1 MLCGFSSMLYSPTTP
16 AVFLL
21 FYLSSCARVLNYS
34 HPVNSFVGLRCT
46 YSVVV
51 VPFTNVQII
60 QYLLPPSILK
70 SGPFSLFTWF

>member
-34 HPVNSFVGLRCT
+34 HPVNSFAALRCT

-60 QYLLPPSILK
+60 QYLLVRSWSDAFL
-70 SGPFSLFTWF
+70 